1 MFFLILYNNSYG
13 DFMGNLIVIS
23 GPSGVGKGTIIKEIK
38 ERYQDNDKNLYVSVS
53 YTTRKIREG
62 ERDGVDYHFVSVQE
76 FENLIKN
83 NGLLEYNEYGT
94 GNYYGTPKDLV
105 FNYLDNDYD
114 VILEI
119 DVNGYQKI
127 KELNIPHESI
137 FIAPPSY
144 DVLEN
149 RLKRRN
155 TESNEIIQK
164 RLKAA
169 LNEINHMDIYDYVIY
184 NKENELEQ
192 AVDDIMNIMNKKYSK

>member
-62 ERDGVDYHFVSVQE
+62 ERDGVDYHFVSIQE